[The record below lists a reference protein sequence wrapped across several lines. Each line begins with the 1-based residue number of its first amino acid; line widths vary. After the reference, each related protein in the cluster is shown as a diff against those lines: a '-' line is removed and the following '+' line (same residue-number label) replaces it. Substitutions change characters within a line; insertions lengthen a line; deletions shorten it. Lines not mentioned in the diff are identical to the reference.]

1 VTLFRL
7 AGLTGGYGAVP
18 VVHDLDLE
26 VRRGEVVGI
35 VGRNGMG
42 KSTALRTAFGLATRH
57 GGTVT
62 VADEP
67 VPPRRPDLLARRG
80 ASLMPEDRGIFPTLT
95 VEENLR
101 LARVRGYRPV
111 VDPRDVFPLLTQ
123 RARQPAGTLSGG
135 QQQLVGLAR
144 AVLAGSRL
152 VVVDE
157 VTQGLQPSIVAA
169 VMELA
174 ASLAADG
181 IGLLLVDQSPQA
193 LTGVCHRVL
202 VMEGGRLVLDEP
214 VTTATAARVADLLQL
229 R

>member
-1 VTLFRL
+1 VSLFRL
-7 AGLTGGYGAVP
+7 AGLTGGYGDVP
-18 VVHDLDLE
+18 VVRDIDLE
-26 VRRGEVVGI
+26 VRPGELVGI

-42 KSTALRTAFGLATRH
+42 KSTALRTAFGLATRF

-62 VADEP
+62 VAGEP
-67 VPPRRPDLLARRG
+67 VPPHRPDLLAQRG
-80 ASLMPEDRGIFPTLT
+80 ASFMPEDRGVFPTLT
-95 VEENLR
+95 VEENLE
-101 LARVRGYRPV
+101 LARVRGYRPAI
-111 VDPRDVFPLLTQ
+111 DPRDAFPLLTE

-169 VMELA
+169 VMDLA
-174 ASLAADG
+174 AALAAAG
-181 IGLLLVDQSPQA
+181 IGLLLVDQSPQT
-193 LTGVCHRVL
+193 LTQWCHRVL
-202 VMEGGRLVLDEP
+202 VMEAGHLVLDEP
-214 VTTATAARVADLLQL
+214 VTDATATRVSDLLQL

>member
-1 VTLFRL
+1 MSLFRL

-18 VVHDLDLE
+18 VVHDIDLE
-26 VRRGEVVGI
+26 VRPGEVVGV

-42 KSTALRTAFGLATRH
+42 KSTTLRTAFGLATRH

-62 VADEP
+62 LAGEP

-80 ASLMPEDRGIFPTLT
+80 ASLMPEDRGVFPTLT

-111 VDPRDVFPLLTQ
+111 VDPREVFPLLTE
-123 RARQPAGTLSGG
+123 RARQPAGALSGG

-157 VTQGLQPSIVAA
+157 VTQGLQPSIVVA
-169 VMELA
+169 VMELVTA
-174 ASLAADG
+174 LAAGG
-181 IGLLLVDQSPQA
+181 IGMLLVDQSPQT
-193 LTGVCHRVL
+193 LTRVCHRVL
-202 VMEGGRLVLDEP
+202 VMERGRVVLDEP
-214 VTTATAARVADLLQL
+214 ITDATAARVADLLQL

>member
-1 VTLFRL
+1 MTLFRL

-26 VRRGEVVGI
+26 IRPGEVVGM

-62 VADEP
+62 LADAP

-80 ASLMPEDRGIFPTLT
+80 ASLMPEDRGVFPTLT
-95 VEENLR
+95 VEENVR
-101 LARVRGYRPV
+101 LAQVRGYRPA

-144 AVLAGSRL
+144 SVLAGSRL

-157 VTQGLQPSIVAA
+157 VTQGLQPSIVTE
-169 VMELA
+169 VMELVA
-174 ASLAADG
+174 ALAADG
-181 IGLLLVDQSPQA
+181 VGLLLVDQSPQTLVRA
-193 LTGVCHRVL
+193 CHRVL
-202 VMEGGRLVLDEP
+202 VMERGRLVLDEP
-214 VTTATAARVADLLQL
+214 VTPATSARVADLLQL

>member
-1 VTLFRL
+1 MTLFRL
-7 AGLTGGYGAVP
+7 AGLTGGYGEVP

-26 VRRGEVVGI
+26 VRPGELVGV

-42 KSTALRTAFGLATRH
+42 RSTALRTAFGLATRF

-62 VADEP
+62 VAGEP

-80 ASLMPEDRGIFPTLT
+80 ASLMPEDRGVFPTLT
-95 VEENLR
+95 VEENLQ

-111 VDPRDVFPLLTQ
+111 VEPRDVFPLLTE
-123 RARQPAGTLSGG
+123 RAGQPAGTLSGG

-157 VTQGLQPSIVAA
+157 VTQGLQPSIVTA

-174 ASLAADG
+174 AALASAG
-181 IGLLLVDQSPQA
+181 VGLLLVDQSP
-193 LTGVCHRVL
+193 LTLTRWCHRVL
-202 VMEGGRLVLDEP
+202 VMEAGRLVLDEP
-214 VTTATAARVADLLQL
+214 VTEASAARVADLLQL